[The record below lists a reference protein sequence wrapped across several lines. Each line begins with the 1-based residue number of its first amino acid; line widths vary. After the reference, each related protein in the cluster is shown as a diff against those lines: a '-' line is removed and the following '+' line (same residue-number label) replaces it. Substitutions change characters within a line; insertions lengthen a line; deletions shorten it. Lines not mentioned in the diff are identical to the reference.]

1 LLLDSYGSNKPKL
14 APTYPSTYKV
24 ALAKHMP
31 KENLQRLTALI
42 NDRRDELLADWRTQ
56 VKRLPGAADL
66 DAPTI
71 NDEVPQLLDSLAEDL
86 VRGSEEADAE
96 VKATSAEHGLLRW
109 QAGFDVTEVV
119 AEYNIL
125 RICLQ
130 ELAERNG
137 LMLDGK
143 AARIVNTVF
152 DEAVGRAVKAFET
165 MMTIELRH
173 RHEEHITFVLHDL
186 RTPLEA
192 LSLATTLLDRSL
204 ESDAKNLPVKSALS
218 VLRRNIDR
226 LNERIRN
233 VLQGTKGLG
242 QTFEPQFT
250 MLNLR
255 KQVEEMI
262 HDLGPIAELSQTKI
276 TNEVPADVEVHS
288 ETRLLD
294 QVIQNLLSNAVKFTP
309 QGTVIVGA
317 RPEQDESVTC
327 WVTDTGKGIAADAL
341 DKIFE
346 RFETEGSPEQRG
358 IGLGLAIVKEI
369 VELHGGEISVESQIG
384 KGSTFKFRIPGPP
397 AE

>member
-1 LLLDSYGSNKPKL
+1 LLLDSYGINKPKL
-14 APTYPSTYKV
+14 APTYPSAYKV

-204 ESDAKNLPVKSALS
+204 EWDAKNLPVKSALS

>member
-1 LLLDSYGSNKPKL
+1 MLLDSYGSNKPKL
-14 APTYPSTYKV
+14 APTYPSAYKV

-125 RICLQ
+125 RICLH

-317 RPEQDESVTC
+317 RPEENGSVTC

-346 RFETEGSPEQRG
+346 RFETGGSPEQRG

-369 VELHGGEISVESQIG
+369 VELQGGEISVESQIG

>member
-1 LLLDSYGSNKPKL
+1 MLLDSYGSNKPKL
-14 APTYPSTYKV
+14 APTYPSAYKV

>member
-1 LLLDSYGSNKPKL
+1 M
-14 APTYPSTYKV
+14 PT
-24 ALAKHMP
+24 
-31 KENLQRLTALI
+31 ENLQRLAALI

-56 VKRLPGAADL
+56 VRRLPGAADL

-71 NDEVPQLLDSLAEDL
+71 NDEVPQLLDSLAEEL
-86 VRGSEEADAE
+86 VKASEETDAA
-96 VKATSAEHGLLRW
+96 VRAVSAEHGLLRW

-125 RICLQ
+125 RCCLQ

-137 LMLDGK
+137 LMLFGK

-152 DEAVGRAVKAFET
+152 DEAAGRAIKAFET

-173 RHEEHITFVLHDL
+173 RHEEHIAVMLHDL

-204 ESDAKNLPVKSALS
+204 QSEAKNLPVKSALS
-218 VLRRNIDR
+218 VLRANIDR
-226 LNERIRN
+226 LNTQIRN
-233 VLQGTKGLG
+233 VLQGAKGLG
-242 QTFEPQFT
+242 RTFEPQFT

-255 KQVEEMI
+255 PQVEKMI

-276 TNEVPADVEVHS
+276 TNEVPADVKVYS
-288 ETRLLD
+288 DTRLLD

-309 QGTVIVGA
+309 EGTVIVGA
-317 RPEQDESVTC
+317 GTEENGSMTC
-327 WVTDTGKGIAADAL
+327 WVTDTGQGIAPDNL
-341 DKIFE
+341 EKVFE
-346 RFETEGSPEQRG
+346 RFETSGSPEQRG

-369 VELHGGEISVESQIG
+369 VELHEGEITVESQIG

>member
-14 APTYPSTYKV
+14 APTYPSAYKV

-31 KENLQRLTALI
+31 KENLQRLAALI

>member
-1 LLLDSYGSNKPKL
+1 M
-14 APTYPSTYKV
+14 PT
-24 ALAKHMP
+24 
-31 KENLQRLTALI
+31 ENLQRLAALI

-56 VKRLPGAADL
+56 VRRLPGAADL

-71 NDEVPQLLDSLAEDL
+71 NDEVPQLLDSLAEEL
-86 VRGSEEADAE
+86 IRASEETDAA
-96 VKATSAEHGLLRW
+96 VRAVSAEHGLLRW

-125 RICLQ
+125 RCCLQ

-137 LMLDGK
+137 LMLFGK

-173 RHEEHITFVLHDL
+173 RHEEHIAFMLHDL

-204 ESDAKNLPVKSALS
+204 QSDAKNPPVESALS
-218 VLRRNIDR
+218 VLRGNIDR
-226 LNERIRN
+226 LNDRIRN
-233 VLQGTKGLG
+233 ALQGTKGIG
-242 QTFEPQFT
+242 RTFEPQFT

-255 KQVEEMI
+255 QQVDKMI
-262 HDLGPIAELSQTKI
+262 YDLGPIAQHSQTKI
-276 TNEVPADVEVHS
+276 INEVPADVEVYS

-294 QVIQNLLSNAVKFTP
+294 QVIQNLLSNAMKFTP
-309 QGTVIVGA
+309 EGMVIIGA
-317 RPEQDESVTC
+317 RTQEDGSMTC
-327 WVTDTGKGIAADAL
+327 WVTDTGDGIAPDNL
-341 DKIFE
+341 ERVFE
-346 RFETEGSPEQRG
+346 RFETGGSPEQRG

-369 VELHGGEISVESQIG
+369 VELHEGEITVESQIG

>member
-14 APTYPSTYKV
+14 APTYPSAYKV